1 MVYIIPTKH
10 GLLEGTHRAVD
21 VKWVQPRRLRMASID
36 WNHKG

>member
-21 VKWVQPRRLRMASID
+21 VKRVQPRQLRMASIH